1 MDIIKS
7 SVISL
12 YGAQN
17 SMQGGRP
24 ENQDDMGFLDTP
36 LGFLLLVC
44 DGMGG
49 GPGGKTASYIVK
61 HEVGVALSE
70 CSLETDRATAMRM
83 AIGRAQ
89 EALEQKM
96 REVPSLN
103 GMGSTIVALL
113 INKHSAI
120 VAHTGDSRCYRLH
133 GKRCLYRSQDHSL
146 VAELV
151 KRKVMTEEQARVSPQ
166 SNVITRGLG
175 SVQDNVPE
183 IDEVPYVKGDRFVLC
198 SDGVWGIMPHK
209 DLLSRFTDKSD
220 IQNVVSNLSL
230 EVDKIGFAA
239 GGNHDNHTIV
249 MVEMGE
255 DSVLKDKFGWRKKLF
270 FAIPI
275 FIFSVFISLG
285 VVFLLNRMIIP
296 EVPKPELGVT
306 SSSFIPTGGV
316 TPSSKKYTFKDSPDT
331 SVVMT
336 PRDSV
341 GCNGISELGNRN
353 KELNISKT
361 DKDPV
366 KAKEDPSKEEKKDTV
381 NAIVTTQEI
390 INKHDSAI
398 SVNEKSVPEVR
409 KKINS
414 YRRDITKLMEQLIN
428 DSLPSVARERAVTLQ
443 NAFINGPA
451 WQIDQPQN
459 GKCGLTLKTKKNI
472 KTQISHLNELKEIL
486 EKEKL
491 K

>member
-209 DLLSRFTDKSD
+209 DLLIRFTDKSD

-255 DSVLKDKFGWRKKLF
+255 DSVLKDIPTWRKKLF
-270 FAIPI
+270 FVVPVV
-275 FIFSVFISLG
+275 IFSVFITLGIISLIK
-285 VVFLLNRMIIP
+285 RMIIP
-296 EVPKPELGVT
+296 EVPEPEPGVT
-306 SSSFIPTGGV
+306 SSGFIPTGGV
-316 TPSSKKYTFKDSPDT
+316 TPSSKKNTFKDSPDS

-336 PRDSV
+336 PRDSDESQNINELV
-341 GCNGISELGNRN
+341 GNVKKIFKIDSDSVR
-353 KELNISKT
+353 SKAERT
-361 DKDPV
+361 DSIANMS
-366 KAKEDPSKEEKKDTV
+366 KAIEM
-381 NAIVTTQEI
+381 TQEI
-390 INKHDSAI
+390 INKYDSARQVKDRNANEAQKKLNKYRKHI
-398 SVNEKSVPEVR
+398 NALMAGLLEQSMPLDVQEKAKAIGRQVNQHPWKIDREVVDGMHGVTR
-409 KKINS
+409 ASIKEMNIQ
-414 YRRDITKLMEQLIN
+414 I
-428 DSLPSVARERAVTLQ
+428 DSLSV
-443 NAFINGPA
+443 
-451 WQIDQPQN
+451 
-459 GKCGLTLKTKKNI
+459 
-472 KTQISHLNELKEIL
+472 LKEIL
-486 EKEKL
+486 ISEKQE
-491 K
+491 

>member
-70 CSLETDRATAMRM
+70 CSLETDRATAMKM

-209 DLLSRFTDKSD
+209 DLLIRFTDKSD

-249 MVEMGE
+249 MVEMEE
-255 DSVLKDKFGWRKKLF
+255 DSALRDKYSWRKKLF
-270 FAIPI
+270 FAIPVVIFSI
-275 FIFSVFISLG
+275 FITFGIVSLIK
-285 VVFLLNRMIIP
+285 RMIIP

-316 TPSSKKYTFKDSPDT
+316 TPSSKKDTFKDSPDS

-336 PRDSV
+336 PRDSDESQNINELV
-341 GCNGISELGNRN
+341 GNVKKIFKIDSDSVR
-353 KELNISKT
+353 SKAERT
-361 DKDPV
+361 DSIANMS
-366 KAKEDPSKEEKKDTV
+366 KAIEM
-381 NAIVTTQEI
+381 TQEI
-390 INKHDSAI
+390 INKYDSARQVKDRNANEAQKKLNKYRKHI
-398 SVNEKSVPEVR
+398 NALMAGLLEQSMPLDVQEKAKAIGRQVNQHPWKIDREVVDGMHGVTR
-409 KKINS
+409 ASIKEMNIQ
-414 YRRDITKLMEQLIN
+414 I
-428 DSLPSVARERAVTLQ
+428 DSLSV
-443 NAFINGPA
+443 
-451 WQIDQPQN
+451 
-459 GKCGLTLKTKKNI
+459 
-472 KTQISHLNELKEIL
+472 LKEIL
-486 EKEKL
+486 ISEKQE
-491 K
+491 